1 MALSRASFR
10 SIQLIVGLDLHVLP
24 LAIWNAA
31 FVQVLQL
38 TFLFFSCHLNELWT
52 VSAGKRCVQAR

>member
-1 MALSRASFR
+1 MNRQKREYRRLHIHDTRASFQ

-31 FVQVLQL
+31 FMQVLQL
-38 TFLFFSCHLNELWT
+38 VFLFFR
-52 VSAGKRCVQAR
+52 AI